1 MGRNANAFNFAGA
14 NQGAGMN
21 GVPGLQRGQASRG
34 VDLGGMGGN
43 VRQPMKGGITFQDLL
58 SRLQGELQKSRETG
72 NELTNLNGTMSE
84 IHDTLGGNL
93 VCSFHVECMA
103 AVSLMRRSVTVIEP
117 FLCTAITTRCPS
129 ASITYGF
136 TPDAT
141 SSSFVDKSRA
151 SIGSSRL
158 ASTTT
163 SDARVSCKPRRQNPD
178 AGGHACRARSHQ
190 AGG

>member
-1 MGRNANAFNFAGA
+1 MHHKVAARVLCIFNEQDAQNAARMEAQHQQNPPTYSLAGQGQGMGRNANAFNFAGA

-34 VDLGGMGGN
+34 VDPLGGMGGN

-93 VCSFHVECMA
+93 VRSFHMA
-103 AVSLMRRSVTVIEP
+103 CIAVIH
-117 FLCTAITTRCPS
+117 LCV
-129 ASITYGF
+129 G
-136 TPDAT
+136 
-141 SSSFVDKSRA
+141 
-151 SIGSSRL
+151 
-158 ASTTT
+158 
-163 SDARVSCKPRRQNPD
+163 N
-178 AGGHACRARSHQ
+178 SH
-190 AGG
+190 